1 MRIAHYLKS
10 VRLEDGGVVRAVL
23 DMCMYQA
30 RAGQD
35 VTLVTC
41 DDTDVP
47 RPWKD
52 GAPLT
57 PKVRRIAPPGFM
69 AGLEP
74 SFGRQLGPV
83 IDACDVLHLH
93 CLWDPAQVAFARIAR
108 DKGKPYI
115 QTPHGMLA
123 DWSVVQ
129 KKTKKDIY
137 FAMFGA
143 KLLEGAAL
151 VHTTAQAELD
161 QSQKRHPR
169 TPGVVVPLV
178 FDLEP
183 YRTLSGPGPA
193 RAGLPLPDPAVPSL
207 LYLSRLHYKKRPD
220 LLIAAGARL
229 REMGEDFRVVIG
241 GPCDEAYDAQLR
253 AYARQVKMEDR
264 TTFLGMVPAAL
275 KPSLYEACD
284 LFVLPTSMENFGFV
298 YFESL
303 SCQTPLV
310 TTRGTDTWKELEASG
325 GARIVDQIRSDVKD
339 GEAGGGDV
347 EELART
353 IGGLIR
359 ERGGLKPMGR
369 AGRAWVLE
377 NLEPS
382 KIVARFI
389 AMYER
394 AIKGGPADSRPSRNS
409 SDA

>member
-1 MRIAHYLKS
+1 
-10 VRLEDGGVVRAVL
+10 
-23 DMCMYQA
+23 
-30 RAGQD
+30 
-35 VTLVTC
+35 
-41 DDTDVP
+41 
-47 RPWKD
+47 
-52 GAPLT
+52 
-57 PKVRRIAPPGFM
+57 
-69 AGLEP
+69 
-74 SFGRQLGPV
+74 
-83 IDACDVLHLH
+83 
-93 CLWDPAQVAFARIAR
+93 
-108 DKGKPYI
+108 
-115 QTPHGMLA
+115 
-123 DWSVVQ
+123 
-129 KKTKKDIY
+129 
-137 FAMFGA
+137 
-143 KLLEGAAL
+143 
-151 VHTTAQAELD
+151 
-161 QSQKRHPR
+161 
-169 TPGVVVPLV
+169 
-178 FDLEP
+178 
-183 YRTLSGPGPA
+183 
-193 RAGLPLPDPAVPSL
+193 
-207 LYLSRLHYKKRPD
+207 
-220 LLIAAGARL
+220 
-229 REMGEDFRVVIG
+229 MGEDFRVVIG

-325 GARIVDQIRSDVKD
+325 GARIVDRIRSDVKD